1 MKIISTTANEERK
14 TLRSED
20 VLVIWGGL
28 NNVSKNNTREAISN
42 VSELVKE
49 SKDANIVLISAP
61 HRHDLIPESC
71 VNKEVWKYN
80 RLMRKVAKLY
90 TNVKFLE
97 ADLDRSHFTRHGMH
111 MNSKGKDLLSHQ
123 RAIQVDLIFNKP
135 QSPPP
140 IPIPW
145 ELSDPELANT
155 DSHDLN
161 GEGNSTQH
169 QRKCPR
175 LKHPDFLWT

>member
-1 MKIISTTANEERK
+1 MKVISTTANEERK
-14 TLRSED
+14 LLKSED
-20 VLVIWGGL
+20 LLVIWGGS
-28 NNVSKNNTREAISN
+28 NISKNNVREAISN
-42 VSELVKE
+42 VSDLVKE
-49 SKDANIVLISAP
+49 SKNTNIVLINAL

-90 TNVKFLE
+90 TNVHFLE

-111 MNSKGKDLLSHQ
+111 MNSKGKDFLSHQ
-123 RAIQVDLIFNKP
+123 LAKQIDLIFNKS
-135 QSPPP
+135 QSPP

-145 ELSDPELANT
+145 EQSNPELINA

-161 GEGNSTQH
+161 TDGNSIQH
-169 QRKCPR
+169 
-175 LKHPDFLWT
+175 